1 MVCLSMS
8 NYVLAYQMR
17 SQIISNFWNTSTD
30 TRSVHLKLTKVK
42 YWNKAVEKGGR
53 GGEGGRHTPH
63 HFLEQEIFFLVK
75 SENVKFLHVNNMW
88 DFSSMIKT

>member
-1 MVCLSMS
+1 MS

-17 SQIISNFWNTSTD
+17 SQIIPNFWNISTD
-30 TRSVHLKLTKVK
+30 TRTVHLKLTKIK

-53 GGEGGRHTPH
+53 GGGGHTPH
-63 HFLEQEIFFLVK
+63 HFLEQEILFLVK
-75 SENVKFLHVNNMW
+75 LENVKLLHVNNMW